1 MRITARWVAVSAVLI
16 ALLASVG
23 VSFVTAQAPTVT
35 VSSVAVLDPV
45 RLGAFENAARPGT
58 VADDHG
64 INIGGL
70 GSGLWH
76 DPTDPPTVFWTITD
90 RGPNG
95 QIPVGSENRRTFPVP
110 DFSPAI
116 VKVEVQG
123 QKLVPVKTLVLT
135 GTSGKPITGLSN
147 RDGVDEVPYDYA
159 ANQKLNY
166 NQSGLD
172 TEDLVHT
179 TAGEFWTVDEYSP
192 SLVRIDATG
201 KVLKRYVPVGVQLPS
216 ADYTVVEALPAI
228 LAKRTANRGFEGLTI
243 SPDGKTLY
251 MAVQSPLR
259 HPNREIGD
267 ASRNTRILAFDIASE
282 KVTAEYVYQF
292 QPYTE
297 FNAPRA
303 SEMKISALAAIDA
316 TSLLVDERTDP
327 VAKLYRIDL
336 TKATN
341 VLGTKWD
348 DPATSPALE
357 ALNEANPG
365 GITPLP
371 KYFVA
376 DLSKFS
382 EVEAKVEGL
391 AILDPSTIAVLND
404 NDFSFSATPDAQ
416 GKFSDLGVR
425 QALVTLKVNGGFSGV
440 AAPFAQQPTPAAT
453 ATSAAT
459 KAPAA
464 TPAPPKTGSAG
475 ILDQT
480 TGRVSLAM
488 GLVGLAVLFGVV
500 LVGRSR
506 RS

>member
-1 MRITARWVAVSAVLI
+1 MNARLVAVSAVFLV
-16 ALLASVG
+16 LFASLG
-23 VSFVTAQAPTVT
+23 VSLVAAQAPALTIT
-35 VSSVAVLDPV
+35 NVAVMDPV
-45 RLGAFENAARPGT
+45 RLGAFENAARPGV
-58 VADDHG
+58 VANDRG
-64 INIGGL
+64 INLGGL

-76 DPTDPPTVFWTITD
+76 DPKDPGTVFWTITD

-95 QIPVGSENRRTFPVP
+95 QIQVGTENRRTFPVP

-123 QKLVPVKTLVLT
+123 QKLVPIQTLILT

-159 ANQKLNY
+159 AQQKLEY
-166 NQSGLD
+166 SESGLD
-172 TEDLVHT
+172 TEDLVRT
-179 TAGEFWTVDEYSP
+179 SVGEFWTVDEYSP

-201 KVLKRYVPVGVQLPS
+201 RVLKRYVPAGVQLPK
-216 ADYTVVEALPAI
+216 ADYTIVEALPAI
-228 LAKRTANRGFEGLTI
+228 LAKRTANRGFEGLTL

-259 HPNREIGD
+259 HPSRDIGD

-327 VAKLYRIDL
+327 VAKLYRVDL
-336 TKATN
+336 TRATN
-341 VLGTKWD
+341 ILGSKWD

-357 ALNEANPG
+357 ALNEADPG
-365 GITPLP
+365 GVTALP

-376 DLSKFS
+376 DLSKFP
-382 EVEAKVEGL
+382 EMPAKVEGL
-391 AILDPSTIAVLND
+391 AVLNSSTIAVLND

-416 GKFSDLGVR
+416 GNFSDPGVR
-425 QALVTLKVNGGFSGV
+425 QTLVTLSVSGGLSGV
-440 AAPFAQQPTPAAT
+440 AAPFAQQPPPTAT
-453 ATSAAT
+453 ASASAT
-459 KAPAA
+459 PSAPAV
-464 TPAPPKTGSAG
+464 TPVPPKTGGAG
-475 ILDQT
+475 LLDQT
-480 TGRVSLAM
+480 TGRVSLV
-488 GLVGLAVLFGVV
+488 LGLAAFAILLGAV
-500 LVGRSR
+500 LVGRTR
-506 RS
+506 RP